1 MIWLIISLVGYFLL
15 AIAGL
20 TDKILLKKSIPEP
33 VVYAFYISLL
43 SLIALLLIPFGFE
56 FPGFHL
62 LLISFAAAFIF
73 TLALL
78 LFFSLLKK
86 EEASRVIP
94 LVSGLSPVFVFILSR
109 NFLGESL
116 SLKQI
121 LAFII
126 ILIGGLLISLE
137 KGKKKESLF
146 QKTFFL
152 GLIASFLFAVFYV
165 LSKYV
170 YLHHS
175 FISGFIWI
183 KIGGGLSALILF
195 LIPTLRK
202 KILQK
207 TGKPDLQTGKVFIF
221 GQSCGALSNLLIN
234 YAVAIG
240 PLSLINALQGV
251 QYGFLFLMI
260 LVFSRKFPNLLEE
273 KTTPLIVLQK
283 TLSIILIS
291 SGILLL
297 FLKI

>member
-195 LIPTLRK
+195 LIPTPKYYK
-202 KILQK
+202 KQEN
-207 TGKPDLQTGKVFIF
+207 QIF
-221 GQSCGALSNLLIN
+221 KLEK
-234 YAVAIG
+234 
-240 PLSLINALQGV
+240 
-251 QYGFLFLMI
+251 FLFLARAAA
-260 LVFSRKFPNLLEE
+260 L
-273 KTTPLIVLQK
+273 
-283 TLSIILIS
+283 
-291 SGILLL
+291 
-297 FLKI
+297 